1 MEFIKDL
8 SIVGVISGESTLKAS
23 IENRPSHTLIFKESG
38 ESIYTLRGRKY
49 KLGPGTVLF
58 IPEGESYSF
67 KKTSE
72 GESVY
77 RLINFHAE
85 IVSNEPKLYIL
96 PHGDNPSFIFKQME
110 RIWKFNSKPS
120 GKYELLSLFYKLIAI
135 LSESEDTKYTTAEQ
149 KAIIDPA
156 IEYLEAHLFD
166 SELKTSALH
175 ELCGIS
181 APTFRRIF
189 ESRFGTSPRKYVIK
203 QRLLQA
209 KTILE
214 SGEYK
219 NISDVARSVGYDDPL
234 YFSKYFK
241 EFYGASPSN
250 F

>member
-1 MEFIKDL
+1 MEFIKDP

-23 IENRPSHTLIFKESG
+23 IENRPSHTLIFKENG
-38 ESIYTLRGRKY
+38 ESIYLLRGKRY
-49 KLGPGTVLF
+49 RLSAGTVLF
-58 IPEGESYSF
+58 IPEGESYIF

-72 GESVY
+72 GESIY

-85 IVSNEPKLYIL
+85 IDSPEPRIFNLSQGENL
-96 PHGDNPSFIFKQME
+96 QTIFKQME
-110 RIWKFNSKPS
+110 RIWRFNGKAS
-120 GKYELLSLFYKLIAI
+120 GKYELLSLFYKLLAT
-135 LSESEDTKYTTAEQ
+135 LVDAEDTKYTTAEQ
-149 KAIIDPA
+149 KESIDPA
-156 IEYLEAHLFD
+156 IEHLEAHLFD
-166 SELKTSALH
+166 SSLKTSTLH

-189 ESRFGTSPRKYVIK
+189 SSRFGTSPRKYVIR

-234 YFSKYFK
+234 YFSKHFK
-241 EFYGASPSN
+241 EFYGSSPSN

>member
-1 MEFIKDL
+1 MEFIKDP

-38 ESIYTLRGRKY
+38 ESLYILRGKRY
-49 KLGPGTVLF
+49 RLSPGTVLY
-58 IPEGESYSF
+58 IPEGESYNF
-67 KKTSE
+67 KKTSD

-85 IVSNEPKLYIL
+85 SVSNEPKLFVLSQGENI
-96 PHGDNPSFIFKQME
+96 SFVFKQME
-110 RIWKFNSKPS
+110 RIWKFNEKLS
-120 GKYELLSLFYKLIAI
+120 GRYELLSLFYKLIAI

-149 KAIIDPA
+149 KASIDPA
-156 IEYLEAHLFD
+156 IEYLEGHLFD
-166 SELKTSALH
+166 SDLKTSDLH
-175 ELCGIS
+175 ELCGVS

-189 ESRFGTSPRKYVIK
+189 ESRFGTSPRKYVIR

-209 KTILE
+209 KVILE

-234 YFSKYFK
+234 YFSKHFK
-241 EFYGASPSN
+241 KFYGTSPSN